1 MSMWEKYTSFQ
12 SLKFESLE
20 KILPFELRVLFQS
33 SNYLARVIIWKVV
46 SSYIHRKVEM
56 DPSRSRSL
64 EQLSD
69 SNELV
74 RKVTRKKKKKKSWS
88 SLENNGITLPSE
100 KDFPLVNFFFF
111 LLLEKKKGE
120 NRMIPFKIFLQSL
133 FLEKNKRRFETKKKK
148 KITKSNNS
156 FENFSRER

>member
-1 MSMWEKYTSFQ
+1 MSTWEKYTSFQ
-12 SLKFESLE
+12 SLKFESFE

-100 KDFPLVNFFFF
+100 ERKIFPSLISSSSFFSKRKKEKIEWF
-111 LLLEKKKGE
+111 LLKFSSNLFFSRKIREDSKRKK
-120 NRMIPFKIFLQSL
+120 
-133 FLEKNKRRFETKKKK
+133 EKNKIE
-148 KITKSNNS
+148 
-156 FENFSRER
+156 

>member
-1 MSMWEKYTSFQ
+1 MSTWEKYTSFQ
-12 SLKFESLE
+12 SLKFKSFE
-20 KILPFELRVLFQS
+20 KILPFESRVFQS

-100 KDFPLVNFFFF
+100 ERKIFPSLISSSSFFSKRKKEKIEWF
-111 LLLEKKKGE
+111 LLKFSSNLFFSRKIREDSKRKK
-120 NRMIPFKIFLQSL
+120 
-133 FLEKNKRRFETKKKK
+133 EKNKIE
-148 KITKSNNS
+148 
-156 FENFSRER
+156 

>member
-1 MSMWEKYTSFQ
+1 MSTWEKYTSFQ
-12 SLKFESLE
+12 SLKFESFE

-74 RKVTRKKKKKKSWS
+74 RKVTRKKEKKKSWS

-100 KDFPLVNFFFF
+100 ERKIFPSLISSSSFFSKRKKEKIEWF
-111 LLLEKKKGE
+111 LLKFSSNLFFSRKIREDSKRKK
-120 NRMIPFKIFLQSL
+120 
-133 FLEKNKRRFETKKKK
+133 EKNKIE
-148 KITKSNNS
+148 
-156 FENFSRER
+156 

>member
-1 MSMWEKYTSFQ
+1 MSTWEKYTSFQ
-12 SLKFESLE
+12 SLKFKSFE
-20 KILPFELRVLFQS
+20 KILPFESRVFQS

-111 LLLEKKKGE
+111 FLLLEKKKGE

-133 FLEKNKRRFETKKKK
+133 LLEKNKRRFETKKKK
-148 KITKSNNS
+148 KNNKI
-156 FENFSRER
+156 E

>member
-12 SLKFESLE
+12 SLKFKSFE
-20 KILPFELRVLFQS
+20 KILPFESRVFQS

-120 NRMIPFKIFLQSL
+120 NRIIPNFKIFLQSL
-133 FLEKNKRRFETKKKK
+133 LLEKNKRRFETKKKK
-148 KITKSNNS
+148 K
-156 FENFSRER
+156 